1 MLDEI
6 QLRSARPGH
15 NPVLLLPKVILKCPV
30 ALAGPDRGDGVEGR
44 VDRYDTNSRNVKLL
58 AFPILMP
65 IPRPLKE
72 TLKTYTN

>member
-6 QLRSARPGH
+6 QLRSARPEH
-15 NPVLLLPKVILKCPV
+15 DAVLLLPKVILKCPV
-30 ALAGPDRGDGVEGR
+30 ALAGADRGEGVEGS

-58 AFPILMP
+58 SFLILMP